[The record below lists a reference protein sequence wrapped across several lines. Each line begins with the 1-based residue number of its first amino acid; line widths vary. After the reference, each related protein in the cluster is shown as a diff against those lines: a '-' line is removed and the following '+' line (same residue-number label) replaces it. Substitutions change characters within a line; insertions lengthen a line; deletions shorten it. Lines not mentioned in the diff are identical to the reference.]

1 MDERTPP
8 AANPAHDENAGGI
21 SLWTAEL
28 IILTFRRICIIYLSE
43 HPHEGDAPTMTLI
56 TETQLTAMRAALAA
70 LEAKPKTQFTNP
82 EVVEALAREIRHAQ
96 DKLGY
101 SLTDIALLLQKHG
114 MSIQPT
120 TLRGYLRRLKEAAP
134 KPKAR
139 KTRTSTARTMPAA
152 AGPAVV
158 VDGTAPLSG
167 ETMADDD
174 VVLEVVD
181 GQGG

>member
-1 MDERTPP
+1 
-8 AANPAHDENAGGI
+8 
-21 SLWTAEL
+21 
-28 IILTFRRICIIYLSE
+28 
-43 HPHEGDAPTMTLI
+43 MTLI
-56 TETQLTAMRAALAA
+56 TETQLTAMRAALDA
-70 LEAKPKTQFTNP
+70 LKVKPKTQFTCP
-82 EVVEALAREIRHAQ
+82 EAVEALAREIRHAQ
-96 DKLGY
+96 NDLGY

-114 MSIQPT
+114 LDIQPT

-152 AGPAVV
+152 AAGPAVA

-167 ETMADDD
+167 ETTPDDD
-174 VVLEVVD
+174 LVLEVVD